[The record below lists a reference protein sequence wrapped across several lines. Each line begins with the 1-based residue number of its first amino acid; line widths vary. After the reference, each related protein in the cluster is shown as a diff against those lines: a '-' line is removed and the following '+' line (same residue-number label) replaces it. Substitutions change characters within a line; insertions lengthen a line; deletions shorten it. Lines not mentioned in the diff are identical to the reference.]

1 MTTQEFLSDLWS
13 RNPLPYHNVNIFSS
27 HPTASTPQAST
38 TLTPQPSNPDK
49 SIGKYK
55 APVQIIQVLPTTLP
69 PKFRERNQLDPA
81 EQKRI
86 NLAMEKVAVPDPRM
100 NITGGN
106 VTYEKR
112 LENMDIQSGTF
123 NYNAIIGIVAI
134 LFSVGII
141 VWLARGKR
149 GTF

>member
-1 MTTQEFLSDLWS
+1 MTTQDFLSDLWS

-55 APVQIIQVLPTTLP
+55 APVQIIH
-69 PKFRERNQLDPA
+69 FN
-81 EQKRI
+81 
-86 NLAMEKVAVPDPRM
+86 PRM